1 MNKEKEKLI
10 EEKAVRHSFQMALMS
25 VKNLVYNTLA
35 RQNIV
40 FISQI
45 SISIVSIYCYQ
56 YDYCC
61 YYYYYY
67 YYYYYCYYH
76 PYYYHYY
83 FYYHYYYSHDYYS
96 IIIFFCV
103 FNLYVPPPYICSTPC
118 CCCCLFVFCFF
129 SRDISL
135 NTHKLICL
143 SMILVNLWKS

>member
-10 EEKAVRHSFQMALMS
+10 EDKAVRHSFQMALMS

-45 SISIVSIYCYQ
+45 SISIVLIYCYQ

-61 YYYYYY
+61 YYYYH
-67 YYYYYCYYH
+67 YYCYYH
-76 PYYYHYY
+76 LYYYHYY
-83 FYYHYYYSHDYYS
+83 FYYHYYYYHDYYS

-103 FNLYVPPPYICSTPC
+103 FNLYAPPPYICSTPC
-118 CCCCLFVFCFF
+118 CCCCLFVFCFVF
-129 SRDISL
+129 SGYFTKYL
-135 NTHKLICL
+135 
-143 SMILVNLWKS
+143 